1 MARLR
6 RDYDGERRTALLTV
20 KLTPA
25 ERCAL
30 AAGAKLQG
38 AQVSAYARELLFER
52 HPSVVAGTKR
62 NPEAAALMREL
73 NAIGNNLNQ
82 IARHLNTSGE
92 MRAYDDLPGVLD
104 LHKQAIAHVLDL

>member
-1 MARLR
+1 MARYS
-6 RDYDGERRTALLTV
+6 RDFDGERRTALLTV

-25 ERCAL
+25 ERCIL
-30 AAGAKLQG
+30 DEAARLQG
-38 AQVSAYARELLFER
+38 TQVSAYARELLFRR
-52 HPSVVAGTKR
+52 HASVVASIRR

-92 MRAYDDLPGVLD
+92 MRAFDDL
-104 LHKQAIAHVLDL
+104 

>member
-1 MARLR
+1 MARYS
-6 RDYDGERRTALLTV
+6 RDFDGERRTAILTV

-25 ERCAL
+25 ERGTL

-52 HPSVVAGTKR
+52 HITVVAGTKR
-62 NPEAAALMREL
+62 NPEAAALMRAL

-82 IARHLNTSGE
+82 ISRHLNSTGE
-92 MRAYDDLPGVLD
+92 LRAVDDLPAALD
-104 LHKQAIAHVLDL
+104 LHKQAIARVLDL